1 MLKIIGTRRLNY
13 QIKSIL
19 LIDWVYRYSILMGD
33 RFCNIRNPEGKAL
46 SAHKSSINSFGF
58 SEQCNATVNIDTLQ
72 NIPSAVPVSPFPLRP
87 HLNSSSML
95 HTLCLIDSHLNG
107 LCPSPRR
114 EYHII
119 QYILKGKQECSCKHA
134 LADFWSNSYISHIS

>member
-1 MLKIIGTRRLNY
+1 MLKIIGTRRLKY

-46 SAHKSSINSFGF
+46 SAHKSSINNFGF

-72 NIPSAVPVSPFPLRP
+72 NIPSAVPVSPFPP
-87 HLNSSSML
+87 
-95 HTLCLIDSHLNG
+95 
-107 LCPSPRR
+107 PASPR
-114 EYHII
+114 
-119 QYILKGKQECSCKHA
+119 LKLHA
-134 LADFWSNSYISHIS
+134 AYSVPHRLTP